1 MRERQ
6 LAVASLAPRIAL
18 RVKGQEEG
26 FVRIGI
32 IGAGSTYTP
41 ELIEGIGN
49 GRLGAPLDELV
60 LMDINP
66 ERLEILG
73 ALAQRMLDRVGW
85 AGRLTLTTS
94 QSEATDGVDA
104 CLVQYRIGGSQARI
118 IDESIPLPHGVLG
131 QETVGP
137 GGWAKAL
144 RTVPPTLAIAEELA
158 RRSPQAWLLD
168 FANPVS
174 IVSQALISAGHR
186 AVGLCNSAI
195 GLQRSAAAHFGVEPE
210 RIELESAGLNHGTW
224 YREIK
229 LDGVPQLDK
238 LISEHGDNLAA
249 MTGWTREYLET
260 ERAIP
265 SYYLRY
271 YFSPNEVLAEQLTG
285 GTRGEEVVR
294 IEAQLLEMYKD
305 PTLTE
310 KPKLLEERGGAF
322 YSSAALDLIA
332 ALTGARPAKLVVNVR
347 NDGAIPDLPGDAVV
361 EVLSTVSADGA
372 KPVPI
377 APLGGA
383 RQELISKIIAFNR
396 ATIAAALSGDHA
408 AAIEA
413 LALNP
418 VVPSHDAAEKIGRE
432 LIAAHA
438 KNLPNFSK

>member
-1 MRERQ
+1 M
-6 LAVASLAPRIAL
+6 
-18 RVKGQEEG
+18 
-26 FVRIGI
+26 RIGI

-41 ELIEGIGN
+41 ELIEGIGD
-49 GRLGAPLDELV
+49 GRLGAPLSELV
-60 LMDINP
+60 LMDLNP
-66 ERLEILG
+66 GRLEILG
-73 ALAQRMLDRVGW
+73 GLARRMLDRAGW

-118 IDESIPLPHGVLG
+118 IDESIPLRHQVLG

-144 RTVPPTLAIAEELA
+144 RTVPPTLAIAEELS

-174 IVSQALISAGHR
+174 IVSQALIGAGHR

-195 GLQRSAAAHFGVEPE
+195 GLQRHAARHFGVDPK
-210 RIELESAGLNHGTW
+210 RIELESAGLNHGAW

-229 LDGVPQLDK
+229 LDGVPQLDR
-238 LISEHGDNLAA
+238 LISEHGTEIAA
-249 MTGWTREYLET
+249 MTGWPRNYLET

-271 YFSPNEVLAEQLTG
+271 YFSPNEVVAEQLES

-305 PTLTE
+305 PTLAE

-322 YSSAALDLIA
+322 YSAAALDLIA

-347 NDGAIPDLPGDAVV
+347 NDGAIPDLPKDAVV
-361 EVLSTVSADGA
+361 EVLSTVTADGA
-372 KPVPI
+372 KPIPI

-383 RQELISKIIAFNR
+383 RQELIMKIIAFNR
-396 ATIAAALSGDHA
+396 ATISAALSGDQA

-418 VVPSHDAAEKIGRE
+418 VVPNHDAAEKIGRE

-438 KNLPNFSK
+438 HNLPNFLN

>member
-1 MRERQ
+1 M
-6 LAVASLAPRIAL
+6 
-18 RVKGQEEG
+18 
-26 FVRIGI
+26 RIGI

-60 LMDINP
+60 LMDLSP

-73 ALAQRMLDRVGW
+73 AMAQRMLDRVGW

-158 RRSPQAWLLD
+158 QRSPQAWLLD

-174 IVSQALISAGHR
+174 IV
-186 AVGLCNSAI
+186 GLCNSAI
-195 GLQRSAAAHFGVEPE
+195 GLQRRAAAHFGVEPE

-238 LISEHGDNLAA
+238 LISEHGDEIAA

-285 GTRGEEVVR
+285 GTRGEEVVL

-305 PTLTE
+305 LTLAE

-347 NDGAIPDLPGDAVV
+347 NDGAIPDLPNDAVV

-372 KPVPI
+372 KPLPI

-383 RQELISKIIAFNR
+383 RQELISKIIAFNQ